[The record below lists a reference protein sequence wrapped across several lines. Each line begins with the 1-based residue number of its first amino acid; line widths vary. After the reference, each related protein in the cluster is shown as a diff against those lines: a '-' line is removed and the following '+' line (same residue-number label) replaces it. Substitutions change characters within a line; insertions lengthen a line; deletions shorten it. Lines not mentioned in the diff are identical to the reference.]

1 MVHLIVQDI
10 NNTSLQAVDYTSAR
24 DYGIIIQLIIL
35 KHQYTGRG
43 VCEGS
48 IAVNA

>member
-1 MVHLIVQDI
+1 MHLIVQDI
-10 NNTSLQAVDYTSAR
+10 DNASLQTVDYPSAR

-48 IAVNA
+48 ITVNA